1 MHVNQTHNNEIRSV
15 GVYLGSEM
23 GINPEFNKSV
33 ILFGTGLAKFGIT
46 LVYGG
51 ASTGLMGLLAE
62 TVKHHGGRVVG
73 IITNHLIN
81 IEKPSSLLLD
91 ELHVVESMYDRK
103 RLIHEKSSR
112 FIAMPGGLGTLDEL
126 FETWCGIKIGV
137 IKKPMG
143 FINISGYFDPLFQL
157 SNMCLEQG
165 FLREVHMDIPKIYDS
180 VQSCLQDIVND

>member
-1 MHVNQTHNNEIRSV
+1 MSTEPTCNTTIASV

-23 GINPEFNKSV
+23 GKNPEFKKSV
-33 ILFGTGLAKFGIT
+33 ISFGTGLAKLGIT

-62 TVKHHGGRVVG
+62 TVKHHGGKVVG
-73 IITNHLIN
+73 VITNHLIN

-91 ELHVVESMYDRK
+91 ELHVVDSMYDRK
-103 RLIHEKSSR
+103 RLIHEKSTR
-112 FIAMPGGLGTLDEL
+112 FIAMPGGLGTLDEV

-157 SNMCLEQG
+157 SNMCLRQG
-165 FLREVHMDIPKIYDS
+165 FLREVHVDIPKIYDS
-180 VQSCLQDIVND
+180 VQSCLQDLVND